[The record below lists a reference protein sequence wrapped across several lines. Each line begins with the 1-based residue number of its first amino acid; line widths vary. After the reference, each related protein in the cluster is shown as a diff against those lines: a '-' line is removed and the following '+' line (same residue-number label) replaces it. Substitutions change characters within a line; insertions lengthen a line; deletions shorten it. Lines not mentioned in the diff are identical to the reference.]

1 MLMLINGSIAAT
13 TDPKV
18 VEYNVFNNPNCKA
31 IFVGDTVGYENMISY
46 YHILVASPLVP
57 DYSVM
62 EADIEGSPWEFSMK
76 YRDYL
81 QNQQATQYFITILA
95 ALHMG
100 KFILLFFPP
109 ESNGLNYPSELL
121 RFMNDVYGITAAY
134 PEMGLPYMY
143 NPRFDDFDA
152 NMMYSYNL
160 MTPEDYLQ
168 YVTPQTI
175 NYQKVAMDLRLPIR
189 ENTSFESVS
198 NWILQY
204 RDRIL
209 KANKPLLKPFMLEV
223 HDANTN

>member
-13 TDPKV
+13 MDPKV

-81 QNQQATQYFITILA
+81 QNQQATQYFITILT

-134 PEMGLPYMY
+134 PEMGLQYMY

-209 KANKPLLKPFMLEV
+209 KANKPQLKPFMLEV

>member
-100 KFILLFFPP
+100 KIILLFFPP

-121 RFMNDVYGITAAY
+121 RFMNDVYGITVAY
-134 PEMGLPYMY
+134 PEMGLQYMY